1 MSGLDEGD
9 GRMGRLTRICGLA
22 VCVVLARG
30 SFLTAQDAQPVGQLT
45 PVDQAVGDMDL
56 LSRSLRRPEVG
67 LRQDGEQ
74 TSLFMLAP
82 APDDFRGQAM
92 HSGGEQATYYRVA
105 PGLRARV
112 NRIDYLVRVG
122 RKEYGLNI
130 QPRVDGE
137 FLELIPA
144 DAVFELVPMPLLS
157 PATEQTSQ
165 DAPPVSQRDA
175 QPWAQGDDRS
185 AENEGLIRG
194 WYTGEA
200 ARTII
205 KRASGGQLLPVDPA
219 RTEGP
224 PGRRVGGVRVDTRID
239 ARIDGRVDGRVD
251 GKIDTQVYQPVP
263 EEPQQGSP

>member
-1 MSGLDEGD
+1 MSGLGEGD
-9 GRMGRLTRICGLA
+9 GGMGRLTRVCGLA
-22 VCVVLARG
+22 VCLVLVCS
-30 SFLTAQDAQPVGQLT
+30 SFLTAQDAQSESQLT
-45 PVDQAVGDMDL
+45 PVDQAVGDIDL

-67 LRQDGEQ
+67 LRLDGEQ
-74 TSLFMLAP
+74 TSLFMLTP
-82 APDDFRGQAM
+82 APDDLRGQALRP
-92 HSGGEQATYYRVA
+92 GGPQTTYYRVA

-144 DAVFELVPMPLLS
+144 DAVFELVPMPLLFS
-157 PATEQTSQ
+157 QAEQPPQ
-165 DAPPVSQRDA
+165 DALPEPRRDA
-175 QPWAQGDDRS
+175 QPWAEVNGRP

-205 KRASGGQLLPVDPA
+205 KRASGGQSPVVDPA
-219 RTEGP
+219 QTETP
-224 PGRRVGGVRVDTRID
+224 QGRRVGGVRIDTRID

-251 GKIDTQVYQPVP
+251 GQINAQVDQPLP
-263 EEPQQGSP
+263 EEPQRDSP